1 MPKMLSA
8 KRILQGHAFQQKG
21 KLRYVVD
28 SVVGIQRISQPSC
41 KTAFLSQRMKRI
53 QSPLILYSPDLWVA
67 SVLNSL
73 SRIRLMDKNMG
84 EVLYLNTSSKFPKPW
99 KNSSTKCFHL
109 KTYLSR
115 SQHLFILMTIM
126 FLPLF

>member
-1 MPKMLSA
+1 MLSA
-8 KRILQGHAFQQKG
+8 KRILQGDAFQQKG

-28 SVVGIQRISQPSC
+28 SVVRIQRISQPSC

-53 QSPLILYSPDLWVA
+53 QSPLTLYSPDFWVA

-84 EVLYLNTSSKFPKPW
+84 EVLYLNTSW
-99 KNSSTKCFHL
+99 K
-109 KTYLSR
+109 
-115 SQHLFILMTIM
+115 
-126 FLPLF
+126 